1 MERSWRSSAREDIM
15 SKLKQATSMTE
26 MAGTHDHPPMSK
38 AELQHLYKR
47 QRLHLYK
54 CQRLHRH
61 KHQRQRQSPGDAPV
75 EGRNENQHGS
85 TTISNYRVQ
94 KF

>member
-1 MERSWRSSAREDIM
+1 MERLWRSSAQEDIM

-47 QRLHLYK
+47 QCLHLYK
-54 CQRLHRH
+54 CLRLHL
-61 KHQRQRQSPGDAPV
+61 QNINDNASPQEMP
-75 EGRNENQHGS
+75 Q
-85 TTISNYRVQ
+85 
-94 KF
+94 